1 MANDGSTHACH
12 WDWTGLGTEY
22 QFIAGPSFMAVFTI
36 CSIVWGVLA
45 DKYDRVYILFSSS
58 MVFSMALI
66 LTSVSTKFWHL
77 VALRMVLAAGVAGIA
92 PIAPGIIFDMFS
104 PQERGLAMGLF
115 HWGMYAGNGLT
126 FVVGKYVT
134 EMNIFNSGWRSTFII
149 CGIPGALLA
158 IIALFTVEDPPKAQR
173 RISISSLHC
182 HHSFADND
190 NQEEDEEEE
199 DEDEDKQE
207 ETEVIE
213 DCCDTIDEAQ
223 VLISN
228 GGTSDNHHHHQ
239 LNKSNTKSLGSSS
252 SSVTSIITSGGESW
266 RGGRGCLNEPVVYIL
281 GLGACLRHSAGYT
294 WGYNSALYFQTYYP
308 NNTNTSIWLT
318 WITIFGGS
326 FGVII
331 GGFLSDRLVSR
342 LGMASRALV
351 LAASQII
358 ATPFALG
365 LLYLQPPAAFL
376 SLFVGFLFGKGK

>member
-1 MANDGSTHACH
+1 
-12 WDWTGLGTEY
+12 
-22 QFIAGPSFMAVFTI
+22 MAVFTV
-36 CSIVWGVLA
+36 CSILWGILA
-45 DKYDRVYILFSSS
+45 DKFDRVYILFSSA

-66 LTSVSTKFWHL
+66 MTSVSTKFWHL

-134 EMNIFNSGWRSTFII
+134 EMNIFNAGWRSTFVL
-149 CGIPGALLA
+149 CGLPGALLA
-158 IIALFTVEDPPKAQR
+158 IITLFTVEDPPKAQR
-173 RISISSLHC
+173 KISISSLHC
-182 HHSFADND
+182 HHNFADNID
-190 NQEEDEEEE
+190 NQEDEEDEEDDD
-199 DEDEDKQE
+199 DEEDKQE

-228 GGTSDNHHHHQ
+228 GGTSDNHHHHHQ
-239 LNKSNTKSLGSSS
+239 AGSKSNKSLATSST
-252 SSVTSIITSGGESW
+252 SVTSIITSGGESW

-308 NNTNTSIWLT
+308 SNTNTSIWLT

-326 FGVII
+326 FGVIL
-331 GGFLSDRLVSR
+331 GGFLNDRLVSR

-376 SLFVGFLFGKGK
+376 SLFVGFLFGKPN